1 MALSLTI
8 NKVNVAASFAAGA
21 TVANAVASGG
31 TAPYVYSLATGGD
44 KFAINSSTG
53 AVTTIANMDA
63 SNIASFSVT
72 ATDSTTGTPLT
83 ITSDITYPPIQAAI
97 QNKFSRSNVIYKV
110 TKVYDLRNG
119 VLIIPSGC
127 TLLFDGGMFCNG
139 TLKFDDVT
147 INSESNGSY
156 AIFSDII
163 IDGHISGGINVK
175 WFGAKGDGVADDS
188 IPIQQ
193 AINAIS
199 TNYSNKGAGSIF
211 IPTPE
216 KYYRLEHT
224 LDISE
229 LWNAHIYCDSLLYG
243 SREGTKSLFV
253 WDGPTNCN
261 MMLGHYTFGVKL
273 ENLSFNGNNIDG
285 VVGLQLSRKD
295 TQNSSAKFMKV
306 SFCKFQNCD
315 IGMVVGAQ
323 NTEVA
328 PDDAF
333 INIDSCTFTGNKSQ
347 GLNISGG
354 NTSVN
359 CSSVW
364 FGANGKNPSGS
375 NVGANLY
382 FGGGQLDI
390 YGYVSGGN
398 SDDYPKDGDIYQNY
412 GGLRIF
418 GAWSDTPG
426 LFINSVNANF
436 ASVVSGARHYEG
448 SMTAENTPKS
458 IVWTGPQPLTLMG
471 CYLFNSVELLEG
483 QGGQVINIGTIFRT
497 VGASFIGTQITTY
510 HGYSSIGESNYIGRP
525 DKPSGLNGTV
535 KSLIWSK
542 KYGINQ
548 AKTIGDFTVT
558 DYINSDNGQYT
569 ILGNAYSDVTTANHI
584 AITTGKCFK
593 IAFTNNSMTYSIADG
608 TEGQVI
614 TWVDITK
621 GGTYYNGSYVQFGK
635 NKLISQTESPIQGTW
650 EKGDLTINSNP
661 TLGSPSGWICSVGG
675 TPGTWVALGMVNS
688 NAICRGET
696 VQRPTLTAAENGF
709 IFYDKT
715 LSKIIVWNGVNWVNA
730 DGTTL

>member
-1 MALSLTI
+1 MALSVTI
-8 NKVNVAASFAAGA
+8 NKVSTIF
-21 TVANAVASGG
+21 TTIPANTKIADVVVNGG
-31 TAPYVYSLATGGD
+31 TSPYNYSLAIGEDSFQLVGTQVQT
-44 KFAINSSTG
+44 KVAMTL
-53 AVTTIANMDA
+53 
-63 SNIASFSVT
+63 SNIAPFSVT
-72 ATDSTTGTPLT
+72 VSDNTPTTPETV
-83 ITSDITYPPIQAAI
+83 TSPSTYPNIQANF
-97 QNKFSRSNVIYKV
+97 QNKFNREDIVYKV
-110 TKVYDLRNG
+110 TKVYDLQHG
-119 VLIIPSGC
+119 VLTIPSRS
-127 TLLFDGGMFCNG
+127 TLLFEGGAFYNG

-147 INSESNGSY
+147 INSDSNGSY
-156 AIFSDII
+156 AIFTDVAIE
-163 IDGHISGGINVK
+163 GHISGGINVK
-175 WFGAKGDGVADDS
+175 WFGAKGDGISDDS

-199 TNYSNKGAGSIF
+199 SNYSNKGSGSIF
-211 IPTPE
+211 IPTPD

-243 SREGTKSLFV
+243 SREGVKSLFV
-253 WDGPTNCN
+253 WDGPANYA

-273 ENLSFNGNNIDG
+273 ENLSFNGNNIAG
-285 VVGLQLSRKD
+285 VIGLQLSQKN

-315 IGMVVGAQ
+315 IGMVIGAQ
-323 NTEVA
+323 NTEVS

-359 CSSVW
+359 CSSIW
-364 FGANGKNPSGS
+364 FGSNGKNPSGS

-436 ASVVSGARHYEG
+436 ASVISGARHYEG

-483 QGGQVINIGTIFRT
+483 QGGQVINIGTIFKT
-497 VGASFIGTQITTY
+497 AGASFIGTQITTY
-510 HGYSSIGESNYIGRP
+510 HGYSSIGEYNYVGRP
-525 DKPSGLNGTV
+525 DKPSGLNGSA
-535 KSLIWSK
+535 KSMIWSK

-548 AKTIGDFTVT
+548 VKTIGDFTVT

-584 AITTGKCFK
+584 AISTGKCFK
-593 IAFTNNSMTYSIADG
+593 IAFTNDSMTYSIADG

-614 TWVDITK
+614 TWTDITK
-621 GGTYYNGSYVQFGK
+621 GGTYYNGSYIQLGK
-635 NKLISQTESPIQGTW
+635 NKLIIQTEPPIQGTW
-650 EKGDLTINSNP
+650 EKGDLAMNGNP
-661 TLGSPSGWICSVGG
+661 TLGSPSGWICSEGG
-675 TPGTWVALGMVNS
+675 SPGTWVALGMVNS
-688 NAICRGET
+688 NAIGRGET
-696 VQRPTLTAAENGF
+696 NQRPTLTSAENGF